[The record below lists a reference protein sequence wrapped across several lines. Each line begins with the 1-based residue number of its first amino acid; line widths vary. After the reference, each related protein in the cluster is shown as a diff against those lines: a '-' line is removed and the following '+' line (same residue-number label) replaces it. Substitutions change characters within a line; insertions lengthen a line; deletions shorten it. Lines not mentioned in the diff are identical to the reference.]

1 MAVKLVANLPPRI
14 SSTPAKQL
22 PFRGKQ
28 QQEQEKSCFSFVPR
42 KSFWNYAY
50 LSFDGEE
57 EKVFPQIYRQYVI
70 FVKGDQ
76 VILFPLLSFFTLLS
90 KKTCLLSISNRKTSP
105 AKGAE
110 EAKGKERERDRL
122 GRLERRSHATIIK
135 RSIRAEIGSLVARS
149 SPESAAGIIIE
160 GGGSSSGAPVQRREG
175 RVSSP

>member
-1 MAVKLVANLPPRI
+1 MVGRVAVKLVANLPPRI

-22 PFRGKQ
+22 PFKGKQ
-28 QQEQEKSCFSFVPR
+28 QQQQQEKSCFSFVPR

-90 KKTCLLSISNRKTSP
+90 KKLAYFQSQIEKLLQPRVQRKLR
-105 AKGAE
+105 AKR
-110 EAKGKERERDRL
+110 EREIGLADWNEDHTPRSLNVPFAQRL
-122 GRLERRSHATIIK
+122 
-135 RSIRAEIGSLVARS
+135 AR
-149 SPESAAGIIIE
+149 
-160 GGGSSSGAPVQRREG
+160 
-175 RVSSP
+175 